1 MTSARELKKTQDD
14 ERLMA
19 AYRAWHA
26 QELAVVVAGPHGAIV
41 SEIMSK
47 IARLDLANGAA
58 LVATF
63 EQIDWSTICARPK
76 LVLLHELNNAVADLR
91 GRHGLPVIDDPLPGQ
106 TLSVFLRIKSALF
119 PHSPA
124 SAGPEIPGQ
133 RIASSRG
140 VTAAETSNYESNT
153 SWQTK

>member
-1 MTSARELKKTQDD
+1 MTSARELKKIQDD

-19 AYRAWHA
+19 AYRDWHA
-26 QELAVVVAGPHGAIV
+26 QELADVIAGPHGAVV
-41 SEIMSK
+41 SAIMSEL
-47 IARLDLANGAA
+47 ARLNLANGAA

-63 EQIDWSTICARPK
+63 EQIDWSTICARSK

-119 PHSPA
+119 PPF
-124 SAGPEIPGQ
+124 AGISRLRNPWPEDRVQPRRYCG
-133 RIASSRG
+133 
-140 VTAAETSNYESNT
+140 
-153 SWQTK
+153 

>member
-1 MTSARELKKTQDD
+1 MTSARELKKIQDD

-19 AYRAWHA
+19 AYRDWNAR
-26 QELAVVVAGPHGAIV
+26 ELADTIAGPHGAVV
-41 SEIMSK
+41 SEIMSEL
-47 IARLDLANGAA
+47 ARLNLQNGAA
-58 LVATF
+58 LIATF
-63 EQIDWSTICARPK
+63 EQIDWSTICARSK
-76 LVLLHELNNAVADLR
+76 FVLLHELNNAVADLR

-124 SAGPEIPGQ
+124 SAGSEIPGQ

-140 VTAAETSNYESNT
+140 VTAAETSNYESNI
-153 SWQTK
+153 S

>member
-1 MTSARELKKTQDD
+1 MTLSTRELKKRQDD
-14 ERLMA
+14 ERLIA
-19 AYRAWHA
+19 IWRDWHG
-26 QELAVVVAGPHGAIV
+26 QELADVIAGPHGAVV
-41 SEIMSK
+41 SSIMFE
-47 IARLDLANGAA
+47 IARLNLANGAA

-63 EQIDWSTICARPK
+63 EQIDWSTICARAK

-140 VTAAETSNYESNT
+140 VTAAETSNHESNT
-153 SWQTK
+153 S